1 MSIATPLLAQT
12 FILQHMFGELER
24 IAGTDDVGYEDEE
37 DLHSVR

>member
-1 MSIATPLLAQT
+1 
-12 FILQHMFGELER
+12 MFGELER